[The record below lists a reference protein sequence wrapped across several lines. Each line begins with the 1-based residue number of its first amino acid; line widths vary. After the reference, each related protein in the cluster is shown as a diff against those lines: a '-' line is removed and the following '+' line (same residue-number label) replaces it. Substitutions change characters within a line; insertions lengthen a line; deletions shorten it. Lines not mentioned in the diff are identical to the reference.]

1 MWKAGRK
8 KKAGPFFS
16 FFLIQGGLLYC
27 KLLGRYFLRW
37 IDYKLEEMKK

>member
-8 KKAGPFFS
+8 KTAGP

-27 KLLGRYFLRW
+27 KLLGRYFWRW